1 MQTERFYQQR
11 LDEWV
16 EESRKE
22 AYKGRVAE
30 YIPGLAAAPQHA
42 LGIALWGTDGQ
53 FFQSGDTDLHF
64 TMQSISKVFSLLL
77 ALMDSGEKA
86 VFQKVGMEPTGD
98 DFNSILKLELVD
110 PGKPFNPFINA
121 GAIVI
126 ASLIHGEGPDEKSER
141 LLQFIRHLAHDNRLD
156 YNEAVYE
163 SERETAHRNRSIAYY
178 LKDNGVLEDDVEETL
193 EVYFRQCSIVVNCKQ
208 LAHMALV
215 LASDGVDPV
224 TKQQVI
230 PRRYIQIAKSFMVT
244 CGMYNASGEFAIE
257 VGLPAKSG
265 VSGGILSVV
274 PGKWGIGIIG
284 PALNSKGNSV
294 AGVQLLRCL
303 SKDWDWSIF

>member
-1 MQTERFYQQR
+1 METKRFYQQR

-16 EESRKE
+16 EESRKQ

-77 ALMDSGEKA
+77 ALMDSGEKS

-126 ASLIHGEGPDEKSER
+126 ASLIQGDGPDEKSER

-230 PRRYIQIAKSFMVT
+230 PRRYVQIAKSFMVT

-294 AGVQLLRCL
+294 AGVQLLRHL
-303 SKDWDWSIF
+303 SQDWDWSIF

>member
-1 MQTERFYQQR
+1 MQTKRFYQQR
-11 LDEWV
+11 LDESV
-16 EESRKE
+16 EESRKV

-126 ASLIHGEGPDEKSER
+126 ASLIHGDGPDEKSER
-141 LLQFIRHLAHDNRLD
+141 LLQFIRALAHDNRLD

-224 TKQQVI
+224 TKQQII

-294 AGVQLLRCL
+294 AGVQLLRHL

>member
-42 LGIALWGTDGQ
+42 LGISLWGTDGQ

-77 ALMDSGEKA
+77 ALMDSGEKE

-126 ASLIHGEGPDEKSER
+126 ASLIQGEGPDEKSER

-294 AGVQLLRCL
+294 AGVQLLRSL